1 MKQTVNAIYEQG
13 VFRPLTDPAVP
24 ENQLVKLIV
33 DSPADLTPEEMLKL
47 GAMVYEGLSED
58 EIDEIEQIALENRNL
73 SVEKTA

>member
-73 SVEKTA
+73 WVEKTA

>member
-13 VFRPLTDPAVP
+13 VFRPLTAPAIP
-24 ENQLVKLIV
+24 ESQLVRLIV

-47 GAMVYEGLSED
+47 GAMVYEVLSEE

-73 SVEKTA
+73 WG